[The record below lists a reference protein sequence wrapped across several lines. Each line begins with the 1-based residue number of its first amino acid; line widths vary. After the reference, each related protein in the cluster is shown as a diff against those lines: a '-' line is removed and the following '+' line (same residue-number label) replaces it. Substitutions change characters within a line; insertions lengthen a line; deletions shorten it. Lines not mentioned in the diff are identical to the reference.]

1 MSAKILD
8 DDKLLIDASSIEQVD
23 QYITANN
30 FKTKM
35 KEFESY
41 LDENSL
47 H

>member
-8 DDKLLIDASSIEQVD
+8 EDKLLVDVSPIEQVD
-23 QYITANN
+23 PYITASN
-30 FKTKM
+30 FKTKF

>member
-8 DDKLLIDASSIEQVD
+8 DEKLLIDASSIEQVD
-23 QYITANN
+23 PYITASN
-30 FKTKM
+30 FKTKF